1 MIPQKE
7 FDVRGKGQLSPYG
20 EEIQIETGDQKKWE
34 GEFLFYDEQCIYLLV
49 ENEQKAKSDVMTIPI
64 ETIINIRVDVF
75 INRQWKWYVLGFQVV
90 PAITLGAT
98 YAAYSGETGEAL
110 AGTGILLI
118 PAALSALAFSTSQPS
133 QPGLKGEIDYEKL
146 KEIQRYARYPFALNP
161 DQKQKVLES
170 LENNH
175 R

>member
-7 FDVRGKGQLSPYG
+7 FDVHGKGQLSPYG
-20 EEIQIETGDQKKWE
+20 EDVEIKTEDQKKWE
-34 GEFLFYDEQCIYLLV
+34 GEFLFYDEQFVYLLMK
-49 ENEQKAKSDVMTIPI
+49 NIQGTKSDVMTIPI
-64 ETIINIRVDVF
+64 ETIIHIRVDVF

-98 YAAYSGETGEAL
+98 YAAYSGETEEAL

-118 PAALSALAFSTSQPS
+118 PAALSSLAFAASQPK
-133 QPGLKGEIDYEKL
+133 QPDLKGKISYGEL
-146 KEIQRYARYPFALNP
+146 KELQKYARYPFTLNP
-161 DQKQKVLES
+161 DQKQKILEN
-170 LENNH
+170 LENNY